1 MHELPWGRW
10 QIGNNR
16 REGGGGHIVCLFDY
30 IHTYIDTLTFAGK
43 NRYKLEK
50 ERAQQI
56 AERFSHNHI
65 QKTKQKHR
73 KTNQLRR
80 KKHRKRQNYW
90 KQNPCELR
98 Q

>member
-1 MHELPWGRW
+1 MQSAFQKVQSKFQRKLKEDIEL
-10 QIGNNR
+10 INS
-16 REGGGGHIVCLFDY
+16 ESK
-30 IHTYIDTLTFAGK
+30 TLTFAGK

-50 ERAQQI
+50 ERVQQI
-56 AERFSHNHI
+56 PERFSHNHI

-80 KKHRKRQNYW
+80 KKHRKRQNYL
-90 KQNPCELR
+90 KQNPCELL